1 MNAPA
6 KADPF
11 GFAEVANRIA
21 HSDLDKHVWQI
32 TDGCRRAGAL
42 LTLLRERLNGN
53 DLNNVSIHDVEA
65 IVGTALDALPRW
77 DGQAF
82 DALDDTATDIRITVR
97 ALQQRHDAAA
107 GLLDAMEVAA
117 GTGHTLDEL
126 TEAATAAYAI
136 VTTLPDGPRH
146 WDAFCE
152 LIVNRG
158 LSVELVGMGAGLG
171 PQPQVNSPETARQA
185 EVTRRKMAAF
195 IAASNEESAVRQKQP
210 AAIRSNPTQK
220 RD

>member
-1 MNAPA
+1 MWIYQKKLEFPVNITTP
-6 KADPF
+6 DLR
-11 GFAEVANRIA
+11 VARALMAQYGGPDSELAAGCRYLTQRFSMPDDRVRATLNDIGTEEIA
-21 HSDLDKHVWQI
+21 HWEMIGVMINQSM
-32 TDGCRRAGAL
+32 RNA
-42 LTLLRERLNGN
+42 
-53 DLNNVSIHDVEA
+53 S
-65 IVGTALDALPRW
+65 
-77 DGQAF
+77 
-82 DALDDTATDIRITVR
+82 
-97 ALQQRHDAAA
+97 
-107 GLLDAMEVAA
+107 
-117 GTGHTLDEL
+117 LDEL